1 MSSTDASVIV
11 VGAGPVGMATAL
23 GLAHH
28 GVPCV
33 LIERRP
39 EATAGSKAFGVWGR
53 TLEIFDSWGIS
64 APLLAAGDARDAIA
78 PVAVETGRPIFTVDF
93 TALSGESA
101 MPGLLLIPQSATE
114 SLLREAVAAEPSITL
129 VHGEVT
135 GATQH
140 PSSVTV
146 HVAASEDAPERSL
159 TAAFVVGADG
169 SRSAVR
175 ESQGSRHHGS
185 IIDVDLLVFDI
196 ELDHDEDLAPVRMVS
211 RRPGLLA
218 GLRFGPGNWRVLASR
233 EPLTSASTISTDG
246 PPPRRPDR
254 PIEELSA
261 LAHELFGPRELRVTW
276 QSQTTLYQQRVPH
289 FRLGGR
295 ILLAGD
301 SAHLISPAGGQGM
314 NQGIQDAD
322 CLAWSLAAAVA
333 ADTRG
338 DASAVDAMLDGYAGE
353 REHAADVVARRAR
366 MNSMLEFA
374 TPPLLR
380 PLGFLALRIATRAS
394 WFTRMLTRR
403 LSMRDLRYVARDSR
417 RLAGRS
423 RLGWGPVGRRMP
435 NVVMA
440 DGRRLFGPIA
450 GRTAVVAVACD
461 PPPVPAGVVTM
472 RLERAPRGT
481 GLRRGSVAV
490 VRPDRHIGAVLRSPD
505 SASMAQ
511 ALADTVGIVPE
522 RRD

>member
-1 MSSTDASVIV
+1 MPIPDAPVVV

-28 GVPCV
+28 GVESV
-33 LIERRP
+33 LIERRTEP
-39 EATAGSKAFGVWGR
+39 TVGSKAFGVWGR
-53 TLEIFDSWGIS
+53 TLEILDSWGLS

-78 PVAVETGRPIFTVDF
+78 PVAIETGRPIFTVDF

-101 MPGLLLIPQSATE
+101 MPGLLLIPQSSTE
-114 SLLREAVAAEPSITL
+114 ALLREAVAAQPAITL

-135 GATQH
+135 GATEDRDG
-140 PSSVTV
+140 VTV
-146 HVAASEDAPERSL
+146 HVAGSAG
-159 TAAFVVGADG
+159 AAGRDVRGAYVVGADG

-196 ELDHDEDLAPVRMVS
+196 ELDEDEDLAPVRMVS

-218 GLRFGPGNWRVLASR
+218 GLRFSSGRWRVLASR
-233 EPLTSASTISTDG
+233 EPLTSASTTSTDG
-246 PPPRRPDR
+246 PPPRKPDR
-254 PIEELSA
+254 PIEELEA
-261 LAHELFGPRELRVTW
+261 LSHELFGPRDLRVVW

-289 FRLGGR
+289 FRLGER

-314 NQGIQDAD
+314 NQGIQDAE

-333 ADTRG
+333 AEGRG
-338 DASAVDAMLDGYAGE
+338 DAPTVEAMLDGYAGE

-374 TPPLLR
+374 TPPWMR
-380 PLGFLALRIATRAS
+380 PLGFLAMRVATRS
-394 WFTRMLTRR
+394 GWFTRLLTRR

-435 NVVMA
+435 NVVLP
-440 DGRRLFGPIA
+440 DGRRLFAPIA
-450 GRTAVVAVACD
+450 GRAAVVAVACD
-461 PPPVPAGVVTM
+461 PPPVPDGVVAV
-472 RLERAPRGT
+472 RVERAPRGT
-481 GLRRGSVAV
+481 RLRAGSVAV
-490 VRPDRHIGAVLRSPD
+490 VRPDRHIGAVLRSPG
-505 SASMAQ
+505 SAATEQ
-511 ALADTVGIVPE
+511 ALVDTVGVVPGPHV
-522 RRD
+522 